1 MATAFPNSFL
11 FEDMLKVHI
20 DSFGYQN
27 QTILKDISFEVAPG
41 EHVALMGESGSG
53 KSTLLKIIYGLLHV
67 EKGSVF
73 WGDIEALG
81 PNFNLVPGEPYMKY
95 LAQDFDLMPFITVE
109 ENIGQ
114 FLSVFERDTHEERI
128 NELLELIEM
137 KSYAKT
143 KVRYLSG
150 GQQQRVAL
158 ARVLAQEP
166 EILLL
171 DEPFGHIDNFKRNSL
186 RRNLFLHLKQ
196 KGITVL
202 TASHDPSDV
211 LPFAERTLILEKG
224 QIMANQITED
234 LYNNPPN
241 YYTASLFGQVNQ
253 VPMKLL
259 KSYTEIERTVLVY
272 PHEFKLSDSSGL
284 KIEVINSFFKGSH
297 YLNEGLMED
306 GTIIFFNSGKK
317 QENGATIFLN
327 VSLKTINTRLQV
339 GQKTNT

>member
-1 MATAFPNSFL
+1 
-11 FEDMLKVHI
+11 MLKVQV
-20 DSFGYQN
+20 DSFGYQD

-67 EKGSVF
+67 EEGSIF

-95 LAQDFDLMPFITVE
+95 LAQDFDLMPFISVE

-114 FLSVFERDTHEERI
+114 FLSVFERETHEERI

-137 KSYAKT
+137 KPYAKT
-143 KVRYLSG
+143 KVKYLSG

-166 EILLL
+166 KILLL
-171 DEPFGHIDNFKRNSL
+171 DEPFGHIDNFKRNTL
-186 RRNLFLHLKQ
+186 RRNLFLYLKK

-202 TASHDPSDV
+202 TASHDPNDV

-224 QIMANQITED
+224 NIIANQNTQD
-234 LYNNPPN
+234 LYKTPPN
-241 YYTASLFGQVNQ
+241 YYTASLFGQVNK

-259 KSYTEIERTVLVY
+259 KSYSEIERSVLIY
-272 PHEFKLSDSSGL
+272 PHEFKFSDSSGL
-284 KIEVINSFFKGSH
+284 KVEVTNSFFKGSH
-297 YLNEGLMED
+297 YLNEGKTED
-306 GTIIFFNSGKK
+306 GTIIFFNTQKK
-317 QENGATIFLN
+317 QANGVPVFLN
-327 VSLKTINTRLQV
+327 VSLDTINMRLQV

>member
-1 MATAFPNSFL
+1 
-11 FEDMLKVHI
+11 MLKVQV
-20 DSFGYQN
+20 DSFGYQDQN
-27 QTILKDISFEVAPG
+27 ILKDISFEVAPG

-53 KSTLLKIIYGLLHV
+53 KSTLLKIIYGLLHI
-67 EKGSVF
+67 EEGSVF

-95 LAQDFDLMPFITVE
+95 LAQDFDLMPFISVE

-114 FLSVFERDTHEERI
+114 FLSVFERETHEERI

-137 KSYAKT
+137 KPYAKT
-143 KVRYLSG
+143 KVKYLSG

-186 RRNLFLHLKQ
+186 RRNLFLYLKKQ
-196 KGITVL
+196 GITVL
-202 TASHDPSDV
+202 TASHDPNDV

-224 QIMANQITED
+224 NIIANQNTQD
-234 LYNNPPN
+234 LYKNPPN
-241 YYTASLFGQVNQ
+241 YYTASLFGQVNK

-259 KSYTEIERTVLVY
+259 KSYAQIDRSVLVY
-272 PHEFKLSDSSGL
+272 PHEFKFSDASGL
-284 KIEVINSFFKGSH
+284 KVEVTNSFFKGSH
-297 YLNEGLMED
+297 YLNEGKTED
-306 GTIIFFNSGKK
+306 GTVIFFNTQKK
-317 QENGATIFLN
+317 QANGVPMFLN
-327 VSLKTINTRLQV
+327 VSLDTINMRLQV
-339 GQKTNT
+339 GQKTNK

>member
-1 MATAFPNSFL
+1 
-11 FEDMLKVHI
+11 MLKIQI
-20 DSFGYQN
+20 DSFGYKN
-27 QTILKDISFEVAPG
+27 RTILKDIAFDVAPG

-67 EKGSVF
+67 EEGFIF
-73 WGDIEALG
+73 WGEKEALG

-95 LAQDFDLMPFITVE
+95 LAQDFDLMPFISVE

-114 FLSVFERDTHEERI
+114 FLSVFERETHEERI

-137 KSYAKT
+137 KPYVKT
-143 KVRYLSG
+143 KVKFLSG

-171 DEPFGHIDNFKRNSL
+171 DEPFGHIDNFKRSSL
-186 RRNLFLHLKQ
+186 RRNLFLYLKKQ
-196 KGITVL
+196 GITVL

-211 LPFAERTLILEKG
+211 LPFAERTLILENGK
-224 QIMANQITED
+224 IIANENTKD

-259 KSYTEIERTVLVY
+259 KSYSEIEKSVLVY
-272 PHEFKLSDSSGL
+272 PHEFKFSDSSGL
-284 KIEVINSFFKGSH
+284 QVEVRQSFFSGSH
-297 YLNEGLMED
+297 YLNEGTAMD
-306 GTIIFFNSGKK
+306 GTIIFFNSEKK
-317 QENGATIFLN
+317 QEEGTTIFLN
-327 VSLKTINTRLQV
+327 VSLKTINKRLQV
-339 GQKTNT
+339 GQKTDT

>member
-1 MATAFPNSFL
+1 
-11 FEDMLKVHI
+11 MLKVQV
-20 DSFGYQN
+20 DSFGYRN

-67 EKGSVF
+67 EEGSVF

-137 KSYAKT
+137 KAYAKT
-143 KVRYLSG
+143 KVKYLSG

-171 DEPFGHIDNFKRNSL
+171 DEPFGHIDNFKRNAL
-186 RRNLFLHLKQ
+186 RRNLFLYLKKQ
-196 KGITVL
+196 GVTVL

-224 QIMANQITED
+224 HIIANQNTQE

-241 YYTASLFGQVNQ
+241 YYTASLFGQVNK

-259 KSYTEIERTVLVY
+259 KSYSEIDKLVLVY
-272 PHEFKLSDSSGL
+272 PHEFKFSDSSGL
-284 KIEVINSFFKGSH
+284 KVEVANSFFKGSH
-297 YLNEGLMED
+297 HLNEGVADD
-306 GTIIFFNSGKK
+306 GTIIFFNSEKK
-317 QENGATIFLN
+317 QEKGVTIFLN
-327 VSLKTINTRLQV
+327 VSLETINRRLQV
-339 GQKTNT
+339 GQETDT

>member
-1 MATAFPNSFL
+1 
-11 FEDMLKVHI
+11 MLKVQI
-20 DSFGYQN
+20 DTFGYQN
-27 QTILKDISFEVAPG
+27 QTILKDVSFEVAPG

-67 EKGSVF
+67 EEGAIF
-73 WGDIEALG
+73 WGDVEALG

-95 LAQDFDLMPFITVE
+95 LAQDFDLMPFISVE

-114 FLSVFERDTHEERI
+114 FLSVFERETHEERI
-128 NELLELIEM
+128 NDLLELIEM
-137 KSYAKT
+137 KPYAKT
-143 KVRYLSG
+143 KVKYLSG

-186 RRNLFLHLKQ
+186 RRNLFLYLKK
-196 KGITVL
+196 KGVTVL

-224 QIMANQITED
+224 QIIANRNTQA
-234 LYNNPPN
+234 LYENPPN
-241 YYTASLFGQVNQ
+241 YYTASLFGQANK

-259 KSYTEIERTVLVY
+259 KSYSEIERTVLVY

-297 YLNEGLMED
+297 FLNEGQAED
-306 GTIIFFNSGKK
+306 GTIIFFNTEKK
-317 QENGATIFLN
+317 QGKGTTIFLN
-327 VSLKTINTRLQV
+327 VSLETINMRLQV
-339 GQKTNT
+339 GQKANT

>member
-1 MATAFPNSFL
+1 
-11 FEDMLKVHI
+11 MLKVHV
-20 DSFGYQN
+20 DSFGYHD

-67 EKGSVF
+67 EEGSIF

-95 LAQDFDLMPFITVE
+95 LAQDFDLMPFISVE

-114 FLSVFERDTHEERI
+114 FLSVFERETHEERI
-128 NELLELIEM
+128 NDLLELIEM
-137 KSYAKT
+137 KPYAKT
-143 KVRYLSG
+143 KVKYLSG

-166 EILLL
+166 EILIL

-186 RRNLFLHLKQ
+186 RRNLFLHLKKQ
-196 KGITVL
+196 GITVL

-211 LPFAERTLILEKG
+211 LPFAERTLILEEGK
-224 QIMANQITED
+224 IIANQNTRD

-241 YYTASLFGQVNQ
+241 YYTASMFGQVNQ

-259 KSYTEIERTVLVY
+259 KSYSEIERSVLVY
-272 PHEFKLSDSSGL
+272 PHEFKFSDSSGL
-284 KIEVINSFFKGSH
+284 KVEVVNSFFNGGH
-297 YLNEGLMED
+297 HLNEGSTDD
-306 GTIIFFNSGKK
+306 GTIIFFNSEKK
-317 QENGATIFLN
+317 QEKGVTIFLN
-327 VSLKTINTRLQV
+327 VSLETINRRLQV

>member
-1 MATAFPNSFL
+1 
-11 FEDMLKVHI
+11 MLKVQI
-20 DSFGYQN
+20 DSFGYQD

-67 EKGSVF
+67 EEGSVF

-95 LAQDFDLMPFITVE
+95 LAQDFDLMLFITVE

-137 KSYAKT
+137 KAYAKT
-143 KVRYLSG
+143 KVKYLSG

-171 DEPFGHIDNFKRNSL
+171 DEPFGHIDNFKRNAL
-186 RRNLFLHLKQ
+186 RRNLFLYLKKQ
-196 KGITVL
+196 GVTVL

-224 QIMANQITED
+224 HIIANQNTQE

-241 YYTASLFGQVNQ
+241 YYTASLFGQVNK

-259 KSYTEIERTVLVY
+259 KSYSEIDKSVLVY
-272 PHEFKLSDSSGL
+272 PHEFKFSDSSGL
-284 KIEVINSFFKGSH
+284 KVKVANSFFKGSH
-297 YLNEGLMED
+297 HLNEGVTDD
-306 GTIIFFNSGKK
+306 GTIIFFNSEKK
-317 QENGATIFLN
+317 QEKGVTIFLN
-327 VSLKTINTRLQV
+327 VSLETINRRLQV
-339 GQKTNT
+339 GQETDT